1 MEELTLEC
9 RQDPAHPGTRV
20 LKVAGEVNIVAAG
33 AFKGALID
41 ALSGG
46 SEVQV
51 DVSALTGIDLTGL
64 QLLCAAHQSA
74 GTAGKEFHIVDGGNQ
89 TFRDMAGTA
98 GFRRHTGCAY
108 DRACSCIW
116 VGGDK

>member
-20 LKVAGEVNIVAAG
+20 LKVAGEVSIGVAG
-33 AFKGALID
+33 NFKGALIE
-41 ALSGG
+41 ALSSG

-64 QLLCAAHQSA
+64 QLLCAAHHSA
-74 GTAGKEFHIVDGGNQ
+74 GTAGKELHIVDGGNP
-89 TFRDMAGTA
+89 TFRDMATSA

-116 VGGDK
+116 VGGDN

>member
-1 MEELTLEC
+1 MEELTFNC
-9 RQDPAHPGTRV
+9 GQDPAHPRTRV
-20 LKVAGEVNIVAAG
+20 LKVAGEATIVAAG
-33 AFKGALID
+33 DFKEALLD
-41 ALSGG
+41 ALSGA

-64 QLLCAAHQSA
+64 QLLCAAHHSA
-74 GTAGKEFHIVDGGNQ
+74 GIAGKDFHIVDGGNP
-89 TFRDMAGTA
+89 TFRDMANAA

>member
-1 MEELTLEC
+1 MEELALEC
-9 RQDPAHPGTRV
+9 SQDTAHPATRI

-33 AFKGALID
+33 EFKGALID
-41 ALSGG
+41 ALLVG

-74 GTAGKEFHIVDGGNQ
+74 GKAGKKLHIVDGGNP
-89 TFRDMAGTA
+89 TFRDMAAVA

-108 DRACSCIW
+108 DSACSCIW